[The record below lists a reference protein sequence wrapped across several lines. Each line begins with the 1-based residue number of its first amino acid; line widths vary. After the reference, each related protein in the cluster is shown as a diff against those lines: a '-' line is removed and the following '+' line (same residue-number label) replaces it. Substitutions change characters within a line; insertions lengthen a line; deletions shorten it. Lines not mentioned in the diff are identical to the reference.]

1 MGPYFK
7 KDLLQLS
14 DDRVALALMLLMPL
28 VLIAILGFSLQHSF
42 QSVPDDIRIAVVDRD
57 SQEAALTKLEE
68 RLSEEMP
75 KEKVEELLAVAPDIS
90 APDLLIEHVLQDDS
104 LQDSIEIEFVSDV
117 EAARDNDA
125 YAAVI
130 EIPSGYRLY
139 MWEHMFLGTSDHSV
153 SLSLFTNSEEAVR
166 STIVESLV
174 DHFFYEMRLQTVLNR
189 ADAANLRQALTPES
203 HIVPRGGEPVT
214 SFQYYTAGMS
224 VMFVLFTAGIV
235 ANYAFTEKKTHVFA
249 RMLLANTSRW
259 KYLTSRGLTT
269 VWIVFLQLLLL
280 FVVTSLV
287 FNIEWGNLA
296 AVLLLSIALSV
307 AVGGIGTLL
316 TSVNF
321 MLNSSTVSNVF
332 QIFFTSIM
340 AFVGGSMVP
349 VRELSPLLGEI
360 GHFTPNGKA
369 LSGYVQIFRG
379 DSLAEITD
387 SLAFLCCFGFAC
399 FLIAAILFP
408 RKGALS

>member
-42 QSVPDDIRIAVVDRD
+42 HSVPDDIRIAVVDRD

-130 EIPSGYRLY
+130 EIPRGYRLY

-153 SLSLFTNSEEAVR
+153 ALSLFTNSEEAVR
-166 STIVESLV
+166 STIGQSRSWIT
-174 DHFFYEMRLQTVLNR
+174 FSMKCGYRPF
-189 ADAANLRQALTPES
+189 LTEPM
-203 HIVPRGGEPVT
+203 PRTCVK
-214 SFQYYTAGMS
+214 
-224 VMFVLFTAGIV
+224 L
-235 ANYAFTEKKTHVFA
+235 
-249 RMLLANTSRW
+249 
-259 KYLTSRGLTT
+259 
-269 VWIVFLQLLLL
+269 
-280 FVVTSLV
+280 
-287 FNIEWGNLA
+287 
-296 AVLLLSIALSV
+296 
-307 AVGGIGTLL
+307 
-316 TSVNF
+316 
-321 MLNSSTVSNVF
+321 
-332 QIFFTSIM
+332 
-340 AFVGGSMVP
+340 
-349 VRELSPLLGEI
+349 
-360 GHFTPNGKA
+360 
-369 LSGYVQIFRG
+369 
-379 DSLAEITD
+379 
-387 SLAFLCCFGFAC
+387 
-399 FLIAAILFP
+399 
-408 RKGALS
+408 